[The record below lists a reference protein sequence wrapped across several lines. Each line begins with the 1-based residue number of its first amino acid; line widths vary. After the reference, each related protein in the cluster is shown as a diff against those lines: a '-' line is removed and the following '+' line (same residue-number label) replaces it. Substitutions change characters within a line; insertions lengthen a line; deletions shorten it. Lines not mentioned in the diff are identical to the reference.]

1 MISRRQLLTAS
12 VATTLPGFGSIA
24 HAGEAPLVEGKDFT
38 VVRPTVA
45 LPARPIVIHD
55 FFAYTC
61 PHCQTFAPNVER
73 LARQLAETRKDV
85 QVVPVP
91 VAWTADYELF
101 PRTYYTFEALGL
113 LEKLHMPFWDWVLKE
128 NHEWR
133 SIQDVERDIINWA
146 VKHGVDAKEFR
157 RTLFS
162 FTVSSKCQQ
171 AAKMWKSYGVDSTP
185 SLGVHGRFLT
195 SPHMAGSRGRSIH
208 TAKVLLDR
216 VTKGE

>member
-1 MISRRQLLTAS
+1 MTSRRQLLAAS
-12 VATTLPGFGSIA
+12 VAATLPGMSTLA
-24 HAGEAPLVEGKDFT
+24 VATEVSLEEGKDFI
-38 VVRPTVA
+38 VVRPAVA
-45 LPARPIVIHD
+45 LPSRPILIHD

-73 LARQLAETRKDV
+73 LAQQLAKTRNDV
-85 QVVPVP
+85 QVIPVP

-101 PRTYYTFEALGL
+101 PRTYYAFEAMGL

-133 SIQDVERDIINWA
+133 NIQDVERDIINWA

-171 AAKMWKSYGVDSTP
+171 ATKIWKSYGVDSTP
-185 SLGVHGRFLT
+185 SLGIHGRYLT
-195 SPHMAGSRGRSIH
+195 SPHLAGSRGRSISS
-208 TAKVLLDR
+208 AKLLLDR